1 MAHEVTMRDVVD
13 RLKEIMYPGF
23 DRDIVS
29 FGLVKNVQASGGH
42 VAFSLAFSTQD
53 ESMRRQITLTAKEA
67 VERMPGVQDV
77 QITGPPPGQS
87 ATAQGHAGGQP
98 GQPGQHGQP
107 GQPGQPGKI
116 ELPGVK
122 TIVAVASG
130 KGGVGKSTVSVN
142 LSAALADAG
151 VSVGLLDADIYGPS
165 IPTMMGVK
173 DQPGVVGQKI
183 LPMIAHD
190 IKMMSFG
197 FLIPE
202 DQSVTWRGPMVHQA
216 VQQLLR
222 DVLWGELDCLV
233 IDMPPGTGDAHLTLT
248 QSVPLTGGLV
258 VTTPQDVALI
268 DARRGVAMF
277 QQVNVPILGIIE
289 NMSYFN
295 CPHCGD
301 RTDIFT
307 TGGGKR
313 ASEALGVPFVGELP
327 IDPAVCLAGDQGTP
341 IVRGEPDSRQTEA
354 FRRVAET
361 LRTSIGV

>member
-1 MAHEVTMRDVVD
+1 MADIVSAQDVVD
-13 RLKEIMYPGF
+13 VLKQVKYPGF

-29 FGLVKNVQASGGH
+29 FGLVKDIQAADGNV
-42 VAFSLAFSTQD
+42 VFNLAFSTQD
-53 ESMRRQITLTAKEA
+53 ESTRRQITLAAREA
-67 VERMPGVQDV
+67 VEQLPGVNDI
-77 QITGPPPGQS
+77 QIMGPPPGQP
-87 ATAQGHAGGQP
+87 AGAQGPMAGQAGP
-98 GQPGQHGQP
+98 GS
-107 GQPGQPGKI
+107 KI

-122 TIVAVASG
+122 SIVAVASG

-142 LSAALADAG
+142 LAVALADTGAQ
-151 VSVGLLDADIYGPS
+151 VGLLDADIYGPS

-173 DQPGVVGQKI
+173 DQPGVIGQKI
-183 LPMIAHD
+183 LPMISHD
-190 IKMMSFG
+190 IKMMSIG

-222 DVLWGELDCLV
+222 DVLWGELDYLL

-248 QSVPLTGGLV
+248 QSVALSGGVV

-289 NMSYFN
+289 NMSYFI
-295 CPHCGD
+295 CPHCAE
-301 RTDIFT
+301 RTEIFT

-313 ASEALGVPFVGELP
+313 ASEDLGVPFLGEIP

-341 IVRGEPDSRQTEA
+341 IVRKEPDSPQTQA
-354 FRRVAET
+354 FRTIADG
-361 LRTSIGV
+361 LKQIL

>member
-13 RLKEIMYPGF
+13 QLKQIMYPGF

-29 FGLVKNVQASGGH
+29 FGLVKNVQASNGH

-53 ESMRRQITLTAKEA
+53 ESTRRQITMTAKEA

-87 ATAQGHAGGQP
+87 ATAQGPAGGP
-98 GQPGQHGQP
+98 AGQHGQH
-107 GQPGQPGKI
+107 GQPGKI

-142 LSAALADAG
+142 LSVALADDGA
-151 VSVGLLDADIYGPS
+151 SVGLLDADIYGPS

-216 VQQLLR
+216 VQQLLS

-248 QSVPLTGGLV
+248 QSVALTGGLV

-277 QQVNVPILGIIE
+277 QQVNVPILGIVE

-295 CPHCGD
+295 CPHCGE

-307 TGGGKR
+307 TGGGRR
-313 ASEALGVPFVGELP
+313 ASEALGVPFVGALP
-327 IDPAVCLAGDQGTP
+327 IDAAVCLAGDQGTP
-341 IVRGEPDSRQTEA
+341 IVRRDPDSQQTDA
-354 FRRVAET
+354 YRRVAET
-361 LRTSIGV
+361 LRASIGV

>member
-1 MAHEVTMRDVVD
+1 MADKVTVQDIVE
-13 RLKEIMYPGF
+13 RLKQIKYPGV
-23 DRDIVS
+23 DHDIVS
-29 FGLVKNVQASGGH
+29 IGLVKNVQASDGQ

-53 ESMRRQITLTAKEA
+53 EAIRGEITVTAREA
-67 VERMPGVQDV
+67 VENIPGVHSV
-77 QITGPPPGQS
+77 QISGPPPGES
-87 ATAQGHAGGQP
+87 ATTQS
-98 GQPGQHGQP
+98 HGAE
-107 GQPGQPGKI
+107 GSGMI
-116 ELPGVK
+116 NLPGVK

-142 LSAALADAG
+142 LAVAMAETGAR
-151 VSVGLLDADIYGPS
+151 VGLLDAYIYGPS
-165 IPTMMGVK
+165 VPTMMGIK
-173 DQPGVVGQKI
+173 DQPGVVGKKI
-183 LPMIAHD
+183 LPIIAHE

-216 VQQLLR
+216 VQQLLG
-222 DVLWGELDCLV
+222 DVLWGELECLV

-277 QQVNVPILGIIE
+277 QQVKVPILGIIE
-289 NMSYFN
+289 NMSYFC
-295 CPHCGD
+295 CPKCGD

-313 ASEALGVPFVGELP
+313 ASESLDVPFVGELP
-327 IDPAVCLAGDQGTP
+327 IDPAVCLAGDQGVP
-341 IVRGEPDSRQTEA
+341 IVRSDPDSPQTLA
-354 FRRVAET
+354 FRQVADT
-361 LRTSIGV
+361 VIKTIGL

>member
-13 RLKEIMYPGF
+13 RLKQIMYPGF

-53 ESMRRQITLTAKEA
+53 EATRRQITLTAKEA
-67 VERMPGVQDV
+67 VERIPGVQDV

-87 ATAQGHAGGQP
+87 ATAHGPAGGP
-98 GQPGQHGQP
+98 AGQHGQH
-107 GQPGQPGKI
+107 GQAGQPGKI

-142 LSAALADAG
+142 LSVALADAG
-151 VSVGLLDADIYGPS
+151 ASVGLLDADIYGPS

-277 QQVNVPILGIIE
+277 KQVNVPILGIVE
-289 NMSYFN
+289 NMSYFS
-295 CPHCGD
+295 CPHCGE

-313 ASEALGVPFVGELP
+313 ASEALGVPFVGALP
-327 IDPAVCLAGDQGTP
+327 IDPAVCLAGDLGTP
-341 IVRGEPDSRQTEA
+341 IVRREPDSRQTEA
-354 FRRVAET
+354 FRRVADT

>member
-13 RLKEIMYPGF
+13 RLKQVMYPGF

-29 FGLVKNVQASGGH
+29 FGLVKNVQASDGH
-42 VAFSLAFSTQD
+42 VAFSLAFSTQE
-53 ESMRRQITLTAKEA
+53 ESTRSQITLTAREA
-67 VERMPGVQDV
+67 VEGIPGVKDV
-77 QITGPPPGQS
+77 QITGPPPGQP
-87 ATAQGHAGGQP
+87 ATSQGPSSDQS
-98 GQPGQHGQP
+98 
-107 GQPGQPGKI
+107 GKI

-142 LSAALADAG
+142 LSVAMADAG
-151 VSVGLLDADIYGPS
+151 ASVGLLDADIYGPS
-165 IPTMMGVK
+165 IPTMMGIK

-222 DVLWGELDCLV
+222 DVLWGELDCLI

-277 QQVNVPILGIIE
+277 QQVNVPILGIVE

-327 IDPAVCLAGDQGTP
+327 IDPAVCLAGDEGTP
-341 IVRGEPDSRQTEA
+341 IVRKEPESQQTKA
-354 FRRVAET
+354 FRRVAEA
-361 LRTSIGV
+361 LRESIGV

>member
-1 MAHEVTMRDVVD
+1 MADIVSAQDVVD
-13 RLKEIMYPGF
+13 VLKQVKYPGF

-29 FGLVKNVQASGGH
+29 FGLVKVKDIQAADGNV
-42 VAFSLAFSTQD
+42 VFNLAFSTQD
-53 ESMRRQITLTAKEA
+53 ESTRCQITLAAREA
-67 VERMPGVQDV
+67 VEQLPGVNDI
-77 QITGPPPGQS
+77 QIMGPPPGQPAS
-87 ATAQGHAGGQP
+87 AQGPIAGQAGP
-98 GQPGQHGQP
+98 GS
-107 GQPGQPGKI
+107 KI

-122 TIVAVASG
+122 SIVAVASG

-142 LSAALADAG
+142 LAVALADTGAQ
-151 VSVGLLDADIYGPS
+151 VGLLDADIYGPS
-165 IPTMMGVK
+165 IPTMMGIK
-173 DQPGVVGQKI
+173 DQPGVIGQKI
-183 LPMIAHD
+183 LPMISHD
-190 IKMMSFG
+190 IKMMSIG

-222 DVLWGELDCLV
+222 DVLWGELDYLL

-248 QSVPLTGGLV
+248 QSVGLSGGVV

-289 NMSYFN
+289 NMSYFI
-295 CPHCGD
+295 CPHCSE
-301 RTDIFT
+301 RTEIFT

-313 ASEALGVPFVGELP
+313 ASEDLGVPFLGEIP

-341 IVRGEPDSRQTEA
+341 IVRKEPDSPQTQA
-354 FRRVAET
+354 FRTIADG
-361 LRTSIGV
+361 LKQIL

>member
-1 MAHEVTMRDVVD
+1 M
-13 RLKEIMYPGF
+13 
-23 DRDIVS
+23 
-29 FGLVKNVQASGGH
+29 
-42 VAFSLAFSTQD
+42 
-53 ESMRRQITLTAKEA
+53 
-67 VERMPGVQDV
+67 
-77 QITGPPPGQS
+77 
-87 ATAQGHAGGQP
+87 
-98 GQPGQHGQP
+98 
-107 GQPGQPGKI
+107 
-116 ELPGVK
+116 
-122 TIVAVASG
+122 AVASG

-142 LSAALADAG
+142 LSVALADAG
-151 VSVGLLDADIYGPS
+151 ASVGLLDADIYGPS

-277 QQVNVPILGIIE
+277 QQVNVPILGIVE

-295 CPHCGD
+295 CPHCGE

-313 ASEALGVPFVGELP
+313 ASEALGVPFVGALP

-341 IVRGEPDSRQTEA
+341 IVRRDPDSRQTDA
-354 FRRVAET
+354 YRLVADT
-361 LRTSIGV
+361 LRASIGV

>member
-13 RLKEIMYPGF
+13 KLKQVMYPGF

-29 FGLVKNVQASGGH
+29 FGLVKNVQASDGH
-42 VAFSLAFSTQD
+42 VAFSLAFSTQE
-53 ESMRRQITLTAKEA
+53 ESTRSQITLTARQA
-67 VERMPGVQDV
+67 VERMPGVKDV

-87 ATAQGHAGGQP
+87 ATSQEQSS
-98 GQPGQHGQP
+98 
-107 GQPGQPGKI
+107 GQPGKI

-142 LSAALADAG
+142 LSVAMADTG
-151 VSVGLLDADIYGPS
+151 SSVGLLDADIYGPS
-165 IPTMMGVK
+165 IPTMMGIK

-222 DVLWGELDCLV
+222 DVLWGELDYLI

-277 QQVNVPILGIIE
+277 QQVNVPILGIVE

-295 CPHCGD
+295 CPSCGE

-313 ASEALGVPFVGELP
+313 ASEDLGVPFLGEIP

-341 IVRGEPDSRQTEA
+341 IVRKEPDSQQTEA
-354 FRRVAET
+354 FHQVAQT
-361 LRTSIGV
+361 LRESIGV

>member
-1 MAHEVTMRDVVD
+1 MAHEVNMRDVVD
-13 RLKEIMYPGF
+13 CLKQIMYPGF

-29 FGLVKNVQASGGH
+29 FGLVKNVQASNGH

-53 ESMRRQITLTAKEA
+53 ESTRRQITMTAKEA
-67 VERMPGVQDV
+67 VERIPGVQDV

-87 ATAQGHAGGQP
+87 ATAQGPAA
-98 GQPGQHGQP
+98 GQHGQA
-107 GQPGQPGKI
+107 GQPGKI

-151 VSVGLLDADIYGPS
+151 ASVGLLDADIYGPS

-295 CPHCGD
+295 CPHCGE

-307 TGGGKR
+307 TGGGRR

-327 IDPAVCLAGDQGTP
+327 LDPAVCLAGDQGTP
-341 IVRGEPDSRQTEA
+341 IVRRDPDSQQTTA
-354 FRRVAET
+354 FRRVADT
-361 LRTSIGV
+361 LRASIGV

>member
-1 MAHEVTMRDVVD
+1 MNHEVTMRDVVD
-13 RLKEIMYPGF
+13 RLKQIMYPGF

-29 FGLVKNVQASGGH
+29 FGLVKNVQASDGH

-53 ESMRRQITLTAKEA
+53 ESTRRQITMTAKEA
-67 VERMPGVQDV
+67 VERMPGVHDV

-87 ATAQGHAGGQP
+87 ATAQGPAA
-98 GQPGQHGQP
+98 GQHGQA
-107 GQPGQPGKI
+107 GQSGKI

-151 VSVGLLDADIYGPS
+151 ASVGLLDADIYGPS

-295 CPHCGD
+295 CPHCGE

-307 TGGGKR
+307 TGGGRR

-327 IDPAVCLAGDQGTP
+327 LDPAVCLAGDQGTP
-341 IVRGEPDSRQTEA
+341 IVRRDPDSQQTVA

-361 LRTSIGV
+361 LRASIGV

>member
-13 RLKEIMYPGF
+13 RLKQIMYPGF

-29 FGLVKNVQASGGH
+29 FGLVKNVQASNGH

-53 ESMRRQITLTAKEA
+53 ESTRRQITMTAKEA

-87 ATAQGHAGGQP
+87 ATAQGPAGGP
-98 GQPGQHGQP
+98 AGQQ

-142 LSAALADAG
+142 LSVALADDGA
-151 VSVGLLDADIYGPS
+151 SVGLLDADIYGPS

-248 QSVPLTGGLV
+248 QSVPADRRLGGDDA
-258 VTTPQDVALI
+258 PGRGPDRRA
-268 DARRGVAMF
+268 ARRGHVSAGERAHTRHRRKHELF
-277 QQVNVPILGIIE
+277 QLSPLRRAHG
-289 NMSYFN
+289 YL
-295 CPHCGD
+295 HD
-301 RTDIFT
+301 RRRKAGQRGAGRALRRCIAHRS
-307 TGGGKR
+307 GG
-313 ASEALGVPFVGELP
+313 LP
-327 IDPAVCLAGDQGTP
+327 GG
-341 IVRGEPDSRQTEA
+341 
-354 FRRVAET
+354 
-361 LRTSIGV
+361 